1 MVSVR
6 LGARETM
13 RRTGCG
19 ILTLRPVSS
28 LTSRKAGGSVG
39 EARAA
44 LCARDGAAAQE
55 KTTRVAQARTAR
67 RDGGNFLKQFPTILA
82 RIFPKNEKAPRDSR
96 GLPPSPFL
104 AKSAGRCAKGGWP
117 GLRLLQADHS
127 GGTAADSHGLPRF
140 PGSQLK
146 IQSKPRVRECQCR
159 CLQPATPEKGG
170 ESAVL
175 SVWVCAFDQPCETCR
190 WILRA

>member
-96 GLPPSPFL
+96 RSEERRVGKEGRSRWSPY
-104 AKSAGRCAKGGWP
+104 
-117 GLRLLQADHS
+117 H
-127 GGTAADSHGLPRF
+127 
-140 PGSQLK
+140 
-146 IQSKPRVRECQCR
+146 
-159 CLQPATPEKGG
+159 
-170 ESAVL
+170 
-175 SVWVCAFDQPCETCR
+175 
-190 WILRA
+190 

>member
-55 KTTRVAQARTAR
+55 KTTRVAQARTTR

-82 RIFPKNEKAPRDSR
+82 RKGEGGSPLESR
-96 GLPPSPFL
+96 GAFWLLAQILATSVGDCCRGGSPESRRIE
-104 AKSAGRCAKGGWP
+104 AEHRDRKS
-117 GLRLLQADHS
+117 
-127 GGTAADSHGLPRF
+127 
-140 PGSQLK
+140 
-146 IQSKPRVRECQCR
+146 V
-159 CLQPATPEKGG
+159 
-170 ESAVL
+170 V
-175 SVWVCAFDQPCETCR
+175 
-190 WILRA
+190 

>member
-67 RDGGNFLKQFPTILA
+67 RDGGNFLKQFPAILA
-82 RIFPKNEKAPRDSR
+82 RSFPKNEKETRASEW
-96 GLPPSPFL
+96 
-104 AKSAGRCAKGGWP
+104 C
-117 GLRLLQADHS
+117 
-127 GGTAADSHGLPRF
+127 TDSHF
-140 PGSQLK
+140 VAKHTS
-146 IQSKPRVRECQCR
+146 
-159 CLQPATPEKGG
+159 
-170 ESAVL
+170 
-175 SVWVCAFDQPCETCR
+175 
-190 WILRA
+190 IL

>member
-82 RIFPKNEKAPRDSR
+82 RIFPKNEKAQRDSR
-96 GLPPSPFL
+96 WLTPSPFH
-104 AKSAGRCAKGGWP
+104 ANRAGRFATGGGP
-117 GLRLLQADHS
+117 GYLLLLAHR
-127 GGTAADSHGLPRF
+127 HG
-140 PGSQLK
+140 
-146 IQSKPRVRECQCR
+146 
-159 CLQPATPEKGG
+159 
-170 ESAVL
+170 
-175 SVWVCAFDQPCETCR
+175 
-190 WILRA
+190 

>member
-44 LCARDGAAAQE
+44 LGARERAAAQE

-117 GLRLLQADHS
+117 GLRLLQAEDRKS
-127 GGTAADSHGLPRF
+127 TRLNSSHRCISYAVF
-140 PGSQLK
+140 CLK
-146 IQSKPRVRECQCR
+146 KKKKKKNKIYS
-159 CLQPATPEKGG
+159 
-170 ESAVL
+170 
-175 SVWVCAFDQPCETCR
+175 
-190 WILRA
+190 

>member
-82 RIFPKNEKAPRDSR
+82 RIFPKNEKAPRDAR
-96 GLPPSPFL
+96 GLPASPFL

-117 GLRLLQADHS
+117 GLRLLEPITVA
-127 GGTAADSHGLPRF
+127 GPRPIRTAF
-140 PGSQLK
+140 P
-146 IQSKPRVRECQCR
+146 
-159 CLQPATPEKGG
+159 
-170 ESAVL
+170 
-175 SVWVCAFDQPCETCR
+175 
-190 WILRA
+190 

>member
-6 LGARETM
+6 LGAREPVA
-13 RRTGCG
+13 RTGYG
-19 ILTLRPVSS
+19 NRTLRPLSS
-28 LTSRKAGGSVG
+28 LTSRKAGASVG

-44 LCARDGAAAQE
+44 LCARDGAASQE

-82 RIFPKNEKAPRDSR
+82 RMFPKNEKAPRDSR

-127 GGTAADSHGLPRF
+127 GGTAADSHALPRF
-140 PGSQLK
+140 PACQFN
-146 IQSKPRVRECQCR
+146 IHCNPRVSGCQCTR
-159 CLQPATPEKGG
+159 LQ
-170 ESAVL
+170 
-175 SVWVCAFDQPCETCR
+175 
-190 WILRA
+190 RA

>member
-82 RIFPKNEKAPRDSR
+82 RI
-96 GLPPSPFL
+96 LPPSRL
-104 AKSAGRCAKGGWP
+104 AVLARSEEHTSELQSRGHLVC
-117 GLRLLQADHS
+117 RLLLEKKKEKKRMLLA
-127 GGTAADSHGLPRF
+127 L
-140 PGSQLK
+140 
-146 IQSKPRVRECQCR
+146 
-159 CLQPATPEKGG
+159 AT
-170 ESAVL
+170 
-175 SVWVCAFDQPCETCR
+175 
-190 WILRA
+190 